1 MQAASDT
8 RRLIKELKLLG
19 QVVTNLHA
27 EMHELT
33 TRAVCMDSRIKRFE
47 EFVRGE
53 FNADTPAA
61 PVFDSDALT

>member
-1 MQAASDT
+1 M
-8 RRLIKELKLLG
+8 KELRILG
-19 QVVTNLHA
+19 DIVANLHA

-53 FNADTPAA
+53 FNADAPAA